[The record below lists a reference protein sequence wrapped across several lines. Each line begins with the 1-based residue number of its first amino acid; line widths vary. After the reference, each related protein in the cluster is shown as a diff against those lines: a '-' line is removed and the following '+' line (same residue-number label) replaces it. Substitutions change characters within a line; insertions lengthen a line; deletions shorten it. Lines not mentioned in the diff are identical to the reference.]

1 MSDPRGTPGAAVPV
15 LVQELSYELNRFS
28 HGFAHRHGLHP
39 TDVDALAYLHQARLR
54 GLPVTPSS
62 LAASIELSPPATTAL
77 LHRLEASGHVVRTPD
92 PADGR
97 RRLLE
102 LHPSAQ
108 QLAGEFFRPLAGALR
123 DSLDGLD
130 PDEVAVVERWL
141 RAASAATRSLAGTRD
156 GATGSTRARDIPAP

>member
-1 MSDPRGTPGAAVPV
+1 MSDPGDNPHSSVPV

-28 HGFAHRHGLHP
+28 HAFAQRHRLHP
-39 TDVDALAYLHQARLR
+39 TDVDALAHLHQARLR
-54 GLPVTPSS
+54 GIPMTPSR

-77 LHRLEASGHVVRTPD
+77 LRRLEASGHVVREPD

-97 RRLLE
+97 RQLLG

-123 DSLDGLD
+123 DSLDGFS

-141 RAASAATRSLAGTRD
+141 ARASEETRALAATLPEEAG
-156 GATGSTRARDIPAP
+156 

>member
-1 MSDPRGTPGAAVPV
+1 MSDAGREPGAAVPV

-39 TDVDALAYLHQARLR
+39 TDVDALAALHQARLR

-62 LAASIELSPPATTAL
+62 LAAAIELSPPATTAL
-77 LHRLEASGHVVRTPD
+77 LRRLEAGGHVVRTPD

-108 QLAGEFFRPLAGALR
+108 RLAGDFFRPLAGALR

-130 PDEVAVVERWL
+130 ADEIAVVERWL
-141 RAASAATRSLAGTRD
+141 ARASAATRALGDAGET
-156 GATGSTRARDIPAP
+156 GAENEPGR

>member
-1 MSDPRGTPGAAVPV
+1 MSDTGGTPGTAVPA

-39 TDVDALAYLHQARLR
+39 TDVDALAHLHQARLR
-54 GLPVTPSS
+54 GIPVTPSS

-77 LHRLEASGHVVRTPD
+77 LHRLEASGHVVRTAD

-97 RRLLE
+97 RRLLA

-123 DSLDGLD
+123 DSLDGFT

-141 RAASAATRSLAGTRD
+141 AQASAAARSLATTIDEG
-156 GATGSTRARDIPAP
+156 

>member
-1 MSDPRGTPGAAVPV
+1 MSHVGGTPGAAVPV

-39 TDVDALAYLHQARLR
+39 TDVDALAHLHQARLR
-54 GLPVTPSS
+54 GIPVTPSS

-108 QLAGEFFRPLAGALR
+108 QLAGDFFRPLAGALR
-123 DSLDGLD
+123 DSLDGFA
-130 PDEVAVVERWL
+130 PDEIAVVERWL
-141 RAASAATRSLAGTRD
+141 RAATAATHALDLTDDLTDAEEP
-156 GATGSTRARDIPAP
+156 RAPELG